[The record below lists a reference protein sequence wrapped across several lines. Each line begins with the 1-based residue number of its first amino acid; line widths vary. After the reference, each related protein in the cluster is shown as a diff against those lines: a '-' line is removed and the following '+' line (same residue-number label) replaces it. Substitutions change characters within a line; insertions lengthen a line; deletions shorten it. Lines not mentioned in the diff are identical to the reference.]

1 MSVPFYYYFINKFK
15 NSSMVSLP
23 PEQLKQTKGGVAWGA
38 EGARSHNPLLPLRQ
52 VLRRPGVLGAQAG
65 SR

>member
-1 MSVPFYYYFINKFK
+1 MFPFIIILLINLRTALW
-15 NSSMVSLP
+15 SLFP